1 MSLAGSERTHGPVG
15 RNLGSPGGDR
25 DGHRAAWPT
34 ALLARASAHV
44 EPVVFLVAASCRLAV
59 ILRSGGLR
67 GDFAYDAPLYFAASD
82 ALIHGRMPYRDFVFL
97 HPPAQLIV
105 LAPFAALTG
114 VVSDQTAFMVAN
126 LSITGVGATSA
137 VLVVRICR
145 RLDLGARASLVG
157 GLHYAT
163 WFGRSVRASAVV
175 PRSSPRALSGRP
187 LW

>member
-97 HPPAQLIV
+97 HRSSS
-105 LAPFAALTG
+105 TSWG
-114 VVSDQTAFMVAN
+114 TTAGWIRYRAFV
-126 LSITGVGATSA
+126 TS
-137 VLVVRICR
+137 
-145 RLDLGARASLVG
+145 
-157 GLHYAT
+157 
-163 WFGRSVRASAVV
+163 
-175 PRSSPRALSGRP
+175 PRSLGWTTSPPSR
-187 LW
+187 